1 LQLTENTAQD
11 SFPVLQGIF
20 VPFVTLSS
28 ESRKS
33 MKMFNPSRST
43 HGLGTLAPQAA
54 FHHLGRNTPVME
66 SQVRILSYL
75 ESAIHGFQASLKSLI
90 LEYLNPKSFRI

>member
-1 LQLTENTAQD
+1 LQLTEKTGQTP
-11 SFPVLQGIF
+11 SPVLQGIF
-20 VPFVTLSS
+20 VRFATLSS

-33 MKMFNPSRST
+33 MKMFNPSRLT
-43 HGLGTLAPQAA
+43 GGLGTLAPQAA

-75 ESAIHGFQASLKSLI
+75 ESAINGFQASLKSLI
-90 LEYLNPKSFRI
+90 LEYLNTKSFRI